1 MQKTGDLVG
10 LIKPEWFMLDPNF
23 FFPRQKKK
31 CKSSTKWMKE
41 MKEDRRINAEQ
52 DERNEEGR

>member
-1 MQKTGDLVG
+1 MH
-10 LIKPEWFMLDPNF
+10 DPKF

-31 CKSSTKWMKE
+31 RKCSTKWMKE
-41 MKEDRRINAEQ
+41 TKEDRRINAEQ